1 MGFEFF
7 STTTAR
13 PATSSSV
20 PSAGRRITRINDRR
34 ADTYS
39 RREGGGGEKKIE
51 SLDRNSPE
59 AKSCPLWFSTEIEE
73 PLAGVRPFDR
83 YVTRERDLGDI

>member
-1 MGFEFF
+1 MGFKFF
-7 STTTAR
+7 SGDAR
-13 PATSSSV
+13 SGTSSR
-20 PSAGRRITRINDRR
+20 AGRRITRINDRR
-34 ADTYS
+34 ADMYS
-39 RREGGGGEKKIE
+39 CWEGEEKK
-51 SLDRNSPE
+51 SNRTLDRNNPE

>member
-1 MGFEFF
+1 MGFKFF
-7 STTTAR
+7 SGDRGAS
-13 PATSSSV
+13 ATPSM

-34 ADTYS
+34 ADS
-39 RREGGGGEKKIE
+39 RRKGGGERKKTSN